1 MRGIRIISGYL
12 DDTIFIKRIKTSLW
26 ANFWY
31 FVCEIKFLL
40 LAIKNENYSHY
51 LLLPFLNFV
60 YTTCMTNTSQLEQS
74 CRDILMKN
82 MEYTDQSIYL
92 LYDTESPLARILSSS
107 WISVLIDLPHA
118 TIREFRNPPQPLYRG
133 WLINPDNPHLQEQ
146 NRIITSHNIEENKR
160 VWLDHHEI
168 MKTNID
174 AVVIDPQ
181 IDILKNELISLP
193 AWSIVILVQSTNFRL
208 STFRI
213 RLELFHLGI
222 HVVEFNHLAYIPEWE
237 FATFTTSLSYK
248 TDEYVRQEWVIR
260 WLIEKNNMNWK
271 NTRIQS
277 VNGEFLIF
285 LSLENIRGN
294 TGDYT
299 GLVNKWGTFP
309 LGEVFTESVELDSLN
324 GKCLIESYPREDF
337 SVDHCTPFELVIE
350 NGRVLPSED
359 FPAPFA
365 KLYNWIVEYEWEVMV
380 RELGLGLN
388 TAITTTTP
396 LSDINFYERK
406 IGVHL
411 SLGKKHGI
419 YWKKLPKSE
428 IQRFHIDV
436 FIATEWVYIWEN
448 RVFENGKWSL

>member
-1 MRGIRIISGYL
+1 
-12 DDTIFIKRIKTSLW
+12 
-26 ANFWY
+26 
-31 FVCEIKFLL
+31 
-40 LAIKNENYSHY
+40 
-51 LLLPFLNFV
+51 
-60 YTTCMTNTSQLEQS
+60 
-74 CRDILMKN
+74 
-82 MEYTDQSIYL
+82 MEYTDQSVYL
-92 LYDTESPLARILSSS
+92 LYDTESPLARILSDA
-107 WISVLIDLPHA
+107 WISVLAHVPTA
-118 TIREFRNPPQPLYRG
+118 TIREFKNPPQPLYRG
-133 WLINPDNPHLQEQ
+133 GLINPDNPHLQAQ

-160 VWLDHHEI
+160 VWLDHHEVYQTK
-168 MKTNID
+168 MAPESKD
-174 AVVIDPQ
+174 PVVGEKETEETLPEQDPQ

-222 HVVEFNHLAYIPEWE
+222 HVVEFNHLAYIQEDE
-237 FATFTTSLSYK
+237 FSTFATSLSYQ
-248 TDEYVRQEWVIR
+248 TPEYTRIEDAFR
-260 WLIEKNNMNWK
+260 ELIEENNTKWG

-277 VNGEFLIF
+277 VNGEFLTF
-285 LSLENIRGN
+285 WALEKIRGN

-299 GLVNKWGTFP
+299 GTVNKWGTFP
-309 LGEVFTESVELDSLN
+309 IGEIFTEAVDLSDLN
-324 GKCLIESYPREDF
+324 GRCLIESYPREDF

-350 NGRVLPSED
+350 NGRVLPNPD

-365 KLYNWIVEYEWEVMV
+365 KLYNWIVQYEWEVMV

-406 IGVHL
+406 TWVHL

-419 YWKKLPKSE
+419 YGKKLPKTM

-436 FIATEWVYIWEN
+436 FVALEWVFVGEK
-448 RVFENGKWSL
+448 RVYEGGKWSI